1 MLGSFRSNVTVGIAV
16 LVGIAGLSYV
26 LAASAAPPG
35 GTTAP
40 VEFTADGKL
49 KQPVGYR
56 KWVYVGEVVT
66 PNDLND
72 GEATFPEFHSVY
84 MDPESFAEYEKT
96 GKYRDGTVLIKELS
110 SVGSKKAPSG
120 NGYFQGEFTGL
131 EATIKD
137 SKRFKDEPGNWAY
150 FSFGH
155 KYPLKAE
162 VSKNA
167 ASRVQPVPPGQRQ
180 DGLGLQPVLPRPACS
195 GPAFEVR
202 PAGGVWVGHGP
213 DTPTSPI
220 PRKPRHEHQALPLA
234 DGRACPRRYSS
245 RRYSLGV
252 SHPAP
257 PLRSL
262 RLGERPEAERGE
274 QKRLQAEHRRRSQ
287 RTVGPERSHEA
298 AR

>member
-1 MLGSFRSNVTVGIAV
+1 MLGSIRTGVAAGIAV

-35 GTTAP
+35 GTTAA
-40 VEFTADGKL
+40 VEFTPDGKL

-56 KWVYVGEVVT
+56 NWAYVGEVVT

-84 MDPESFAEYEKT
+84 MDPESFAEFEKT

-131 EATIKD
+131 EAAIKD
-137 SKRFKDEPGNWAY
+137 SKRFKNEPDNWAY

-162 VSKNA
+162 VAQNPVASCSQCHQDNA
-167 ASRVQPVPPGQRQ
+167 KKTDLVFSQYY
-180 DGLGLQPVLPRPACS
+180 PVL
-195 GPAFEVR
+195 
-202 PAGGVWVGHGP
+202 
-213 DTPTSPI
+213 
-220 PRKPRHEHQALPLA
+220 
-234 DGRACPRRYSS
+234 RAA
-245 RRYSLGV
+245 
-252 SHPAP
+252 AP
-257 PLRSL
+257 
-262 RLGERPEAERGE
+262 
-274 QKRLQAEHRRRSQ
+274 KK
-287 RTVGPERSHEA
+287 
-298 AR
+298 